1 MFILSG
7 DLKGFTNAILFQF
20 LMLILP
26 PDWQTSWSPFPS
38 WRNHPRMIELAEVK
52 SIAKLRSEIWISW
65 STIAA
70 LDFITLFLEMM
81 KDLRDNSLRIAYW
94 LRVQVLELVGAQF
107 EYSLL
112 WILDKW
118 LHLSRLTFSP
128 SRQSPRKADRC
139 ELVCFPR
146 CIPKR

>member
-1 MFILSG
+1 
-7 DLKGFTNAILFQF
+7 
-20 LMLILP
+20 
-26 PDWQTSWSPFPS
+26 
-38 WRNHPRMIELAEVK
+38 MIELAEVK

-128 SRQSPRKADRC
+128 HFAHPGKAPEKQIGVSWSVSQDAYLRGKIC
-139 ELVCFPR
+139 LLH
-146 CIPKR
+146 IS